1 MTVRTK
7 QELKSSRRQLATVI
21 DLNKCMACQA
31 CTVACKSLW
40 TQREG
45 TEHMRWAS
53 VATCP
58 GAGYPRDWEQKG
70 GGFAPNGA
78 PNLGRLTSYVDCGD
92 DFQFNHD
99 EVLRAGRGQGRRL
112 EPRARSGGPPE
123 WGYNWDEDQGKGEW
137 PNAYFFYMPRKCN
150 HCSNAAC
157 IDACTRNAIYKREDG
172 IVLIDQ
178 ERCEGHRHCVEA
190 CPYSMIFFNPVTQKS
205 EKCIDCFPRVE
216 QGIAPA
222 CNRQCVGRTRAY
234 GYLDDASSQVHRLVR
249 VWRVAL
255 PLHPE
260 YGTEPNVYYVPPM
273 SPLAFAADGRLSDRG
288 RIPADVLERYFGPAV
303 HAALETLHRERAR
316 RQRGEPSELMDLLI
330 SRRWKDRFAEFDR
343 DPV

>member
-1 MTVRTK
+1 M
-7 QELKSSRRQLATVI
+7 SSPRQLATVI
-21 DLNKCMACQA
+21 DLGKCMGCQT

-40 TQREG
+40 TERPG
-45 TEHMRWAS
+45 SEHMRWAS

-70 GGFAPNGA
+70 GGFDAEGA
-78 PNLGRLTSYVDCGD
+78 PQPGRLTSFVDCGD
-92 DFQFNHD
+92 DFQFNHE
-99 EVLRAGRGQGRRL
+99 EVLWSGQGQRHRL
-112 EPRARSGGPPE
+112 EPRSRSGVAPR

-150 HCSNAAC
+150 HCSHAPCIEAC
-157 IDACTRNAIYKREDG
+157 PRNAISKREDG

-178 ERCEGHRHCVEA
+178 DRCEGYRHCVEA
-190 CPYSMIFFNPVTQKS
+190 CPYSMIFFNPETQKS

-234 GYLDDASSQVHRLVR
+234 GYLDDPKSQVHKLVV

-260 YGTEPNVYYVPPM
+260 YGTEPNVYYIPPL
-273 SPLAFAADGRLSDRG
+273 SPRAYGPDGRLQDRE
-288 RIPADVLERYFGPAV
+288 RIPSEVLERYFGPDV
-303 HAALETLHRERAR
+303 HRALATLRRERAR

-330 SRRWKDRFAEFDR
+330 SRRWRDRFAEFVN